1 MQVLMKLQL
10 QDIAE
15 IRAGHPFRGSIKESE
30 EGNGYVIQVRDQDE
44 KGAILWN
51 NLVKTEVTGRKE
63 PEWLQ
68 QGDIIFAARGGRNLA
83 TCISKIDEPT
93 VCSPH
98 FFQLRVNS
106 EKVLPEFLAWQL
118 NQTLVQRYFL
128 QSAEGSVQVSIK
140 RSVLDQT
147 PISIPSLEKQK
158 VLLKLVRKAEQEKQA
173 YQRLIELRHKE
184 LDSIATQMLNQI

>member
-30 EGNGYVIQVRDQDE
+30 QGNGYVIQVRDQDE

-51 NLVKTEVTGRKE
+51 NLVKAEVTGRKE

-98 FFQLRVNS
+98 FFLLRVNS

-158 VLLKLVRKAEQEKQA
+158 VLLKLVRKIEQEKQA

-184 LDSIATQMLNQI
+184 LGAIATQMLNQI

>member
-1 MQVLMKLQL
+1 MQVLMKLKL

-44 KGAILWN
+44 QGLIQWDS
-51 NLVKTEVTGRKE
+51 LVKAEVTGRKE

-68 QGDIIFAARGGRNLA
+68 KGDIIFAARGGRNLA
-83 TCISKIDEPT
+83 SHIENLDKPT

-98 FFQLRVNS
+98 FFQLRINS
-106 EKVLPEFLAWQL
+106 DKVLPEFLAWQI
-118 NQTLVQRYFL
+118 NQSLVQRYLL
-128 QSAEGSVQVSIK
+128 QSAEGSAQVSIK
-140 RSVLDQT
+140 RAVLEQT
-147 PISIPSLEKQK
+147 PISIPSLEKQR
-158 VLLKLVRKAEQEKQA
+158 VLMKLVKCAEQEKQA
-173 YQRLIELRHKE
+173 YQRLIELRHIE